1 MRKTG
6 DIDAAF
12 EGMTLREF
20 VEMYIPSR
28 TTLAPN
34 STFTYRH
41 HLASMTDLL
50 VKPMVNI
57 TYADVSQMINGMRN
71 ATSSI
76 KGRVTLLKTLF
87 REAVRYHVV
96 TASPISDS
104 CTSLAKT
111 KPVSRN
117 SAR

>member
-1 MRKTG
+1 
-6 DIDAAF
+6 
-12 EGMTLREF
+12 MTLREF
-20 VEMYIPSR
+20 GEMYIPSR

-50 VKPMVNI
+50 VKPMVDI
-57 TYADVSQMINGMRN
+57 TYADVSRMINGMRN

-76 KGRVTLLKTLF
+76 KGCVTPLKTLF

-96 TASPISDS
+96 TASPIADS